1 MSARAAGCK
10 LRSPRYFCIPRGTN
24 IISFGAVLFS
34 ESHNRYLVLILAPI
48 IILFSAG
55 TYRTAMSQRGAE
67 GSDWPAYGHD
77 AGGSHY
83 SPLTQINRD
92 NVKQLRVVWTY
103 RTGHLTAGNQAA
115 ETLQFEATP
124 IVVDGTLYLST
135 PFNRIIA
142 LDPQTGTE
150 RWIFDPKLDLSVPY
164 AEGFTS
170 RGVSTWLDR
179 TRAAGEPCRRRIF
192 VATNDGRLIAV
203 DGATGKTCA
212 DFGQD
217 GQIGLTRGVG
227 SFRPGEYH
235 FTSPP
240 AIVGDLVVVGST
252 IDDALRADAP
262 SGVVRAFDARTGT
275 QRWSW
280 NPIPHEQTDPAW
292 KTWKAGSAERT
303 GAANVW
309 SVMSV
314 DDKRNLI
321 FLPTSCPSPD
331 FYGGER
337 HGDNLYANSVVA
349 LHASTGKVAWYFQV
363 VHHDVWDYD
372 VPAQPVLLNVRR
384 RGHEIPAVA
393 VATKMGH
400 IFLLNRDTG
409 KPLFPVEERRV
420 PQNAAPGEELSP
432 TQPFPVL
439 PPPLDPETLTPK
451 DAWGITEED
460 RRWCRERI
468 EALRSDGIFTPPTLQ
483 GSVIYPGN
491 IGGVAWGGASVDP
504 RHSILIANTNRFPFI
519 ITLIPRDRF
528 AAEKQAYP
536 NADITPQTGTPYAM
550 RRDILRT
557 RAGVLC
563 NPPPWGT
570 LSAVDL
576 SSGKIRWQVPLGVTP
591 RLAQVPGSSAWG
603 SPNLGGS
610 IVTAGGL
617 VFIAA
622 TMDQYLRAFDIDT
635 GKELWKGALP
645 AGGQATPMTYQGRD
659 GKQYLVIAAG
669 GHGRLGTP
677 LGDYVIAFALP

>member
-1 MSARAAGCK
+1 MRSRSRNRCLVFLLAAITIPVSCWSRAGA
-10 LRSPRYFCIPRGTN
+10 IP
-24 IISFGAVLFS
+24 
-34 ESHNRYLVLILAPI
+34 
-48 IILFSAG
+48 
-55 TYRTAMSQRGAE
+55 Q
-67 GSDWPAYGHD
+67 GSDWPAYGRD
-77 AGGSHY
+77 IGGSRY
-83 SPLTQINRD
+83 SPLSQINRH
-92 NVKQLRVVWTY
+92 NVKELKVVWTY
-103 RTGHLTAGNQAA
+103 RTGHLAAANRAA

-124 IVVDGTLYLST
+124 IMVDGTLYLST
-135 PFNRIIA
+135 PFNRVIA
-142 LDPQTGTE
+142 LNPQTGTE
-150 RWIFDPKLDLSVPY
+150 RWTFDPKLDLSIPY
-164 AEGFTS
+164 GDGFTS

-179 TRAAGEPCRRRIF
+179 TRVAGAPCRRRIF
-192 VATNDGRLIAV
+192 TATNDGRLIAL
-203 DGATGKTCA
+203 DGVTGKTCA
-212 DFGQD
+212 DFGKD
-217 GQIGLTRGVG
+217 GQIELTRGVG

-240 AIVGDLVVVGST
+240 AIAGDLVIVGSA
-252 IDDALRADAP
+252 IDDALRTDAP
-262 SGVVRAFDARTGT
+262 SGVVRAFDVRTGT
-275 QRWSW
+275 LRWSW
-280 NPIPHEQTDPAW
+280 NPIPREQTDPAW
-292 KTWKAGSAERT
+292 KTWKGESATRT

-314 DDKRNLI
+314 DAGRNLI

-337 HGDNLYANSVVA
+337 RGDNLYSNSVVA
-349 LHASTGKVAWYFQV
+349 LHASTGKIAWYFQV

-372 VPAQPVLLNVRR
+372 VPAQPVLVNVRR
-384 RGHEIPAVA
+384 GRREIPAVV

-400 IFLLNRDTG
+400 LFVLDRETG

-420 PQNAAPGEELSP
+420 PQGAAPGEELSP

-439 PPPLDPETLTPK
+439 PPPLDPETLTAA
-451 DAWGITEED
+451 DVWGITEDD

-468 EALRSDGIFTPPTLQ
+468 ASLRSEGIFTPPGLQ

-491 IGGVAWGGASVDP
+491 IGGVAWGGVSVDP
-504 RHSILIANTNRFPFI
+504 RHSIVIANTNRFPFI
-519 ITLIPRDRF
+519 ITLIPRDRYDK
-528 AAEKQAYP
+528 EKKANP

-563 NPPPWGT
+563 NPPPWGV

-576 SSGKIRWQVPLGVTP
+576 SSGKVRWQVPLGTIP
-591 RLAQVPGSSAWG
+591 RLAKVPGSSAWG

-622 TMDQYLRAFDIDT
+622 TMDQYLRAFDIET
-635 GKELWKGALP
+635 GEELWKGELP
-645 AGGQATPMTYQGRD
+645 AGGQATPMTYRGSD

-677 LGDYVIAFALP
+677 PGDYVIAFALP

>member
-1 MSARAAGCK
+1 
-10 LRSPRYFCIPRGTN
+10 
-24 IISFGAVLFS
+24 VLAS
-34 ESHNRYLVLILAPI
+34 NSHNPCLVLILVVI
-48 IILFSAG
+48 TILSG
-55 TYRTAMSQRGAE
+55 GGNRGKAMAQSIAE

-77 AGGSHY
+77 AGGSRY
-83 SPLTQINRD
+83 SPLSQINRD
-92 NVKQLRVVWTY
+92 NVKQLKVAWTY
-103 RTGHLTAGNQAA
+103 RTGHLADSKRAA
-115 ETLQFEATP
+115 ETTEFEATP
-124 IVVDGTLYLST
+124 IMVDGTLYLST

-150 RWIFDPKLDLSVPY
+150 RWAFDPKLDLSIPY

-179 TRAAGEPCRRRIF
+179 TRAASEPCRRRIF
-192 VATNDGRLIAV
+192 IATNDGRLIALDSV
-203 DGATGKTCA
+203 TGKPCA
-212 DFGQD
+212 DFGKE
-217 GQIGLTRGVG
+217 GQIGLTRDVG

-252 IDDALRADAP
+252 IEDALRADAP

-275 QRWSW
+275 ERWSW

-292 KTWKAGSAERT
+292 KTWKGESASRT

-309 SVMSV
+309 SVISV
-314 DDKRNLI
+314 DAERNLI

-337 HGDNLYANSVVA
+337 AGNNLYSNAVVA
-349 LHASTGKVAWYFQV
+349 LYAATGKVAWYFQV

-372 VPAQPVLLNVRR
+372 VPAQPVLLNIR
-384 RGHEIPAVA
+384 RGGREIPAVA

-400 IFLLNRDTG
+400 IFLLNRETG
-409 KPLFPVEERRV
+409 KPLLPVEERRV
-420 PQNAAPGEELSP
+420 PQGGAPGEELSP

-439 PPPLDPETLTPK
+439 PPPLDPETLTPG

-460 RRWCRERI
+460 RRYCRERI
-468 EALRSDGIFTPPTLQ
+468 ESLRSDGIFTPPSLQ
-483 GSVIYPGN
+483 GSIIYPGN
-491 IGGVAWGGASVDP
+491 IGGVAWGGASVDLQ
-504 RHSILIANTNRFPFI
+504 HSILIANTNRFPFI
-519 ITLIPRDRF
+519 ITLIPRDRY
-528 AAEKQAYP
+528 AAEKKAYP
-536 NADITPQTGTPYAM
+536 NDDITPQTGTPYAM
-550 RRDILRT
+550 HRDFLRT
-557 RAGVLC
+557 RQGVLC
-563 NPPPWGT
+563 NPPPWGV

-576 SSGKIRWQVPLGVTP
+576 LSGKVRWQVPLGTIP
-591 RLAQVPGSSAWG
+591 TLAQVPGSSAWG

-610 IVTAGGL
+610 IITAGGL

-622 TMDQYLRAFDIDT
+622 AMDQYLRAFDLET

-645 AGGQATPMTYQGRD
+645 AGGQATPMTYRGKD
-659 GKQYLVIAAG
+659 GKQYVVIAAG

-677 LGDYVIAFALP
+677 LGDYVIAYALP

>member
-1 MSARAAGCK
+1 MIIVVCQERALPQSDAG
-10 LRSPRYFCIPRGTN
+10 
-24 IISFGAVLFS
+24 
-34 ESHNRYLVLILAPI
+34 
-48 IILFSAG
+48 
-55 TYRTAMSQRGAE
+55 

-83 SPLTQINRD
+83 SPLTQINRE
-92 NVKQLRVVWTY
+92 NVKQLRAVWTY
-103 RTGHLTAGNQAA
+103 RTGHLADSSRAA

-124 IVVDGTLYLST
+124 IMVDGTLYLST
-135 PFNRIIA
+135 PFNRVIA

-150 RWIFDPKLDLSVPY
+150 RWTFDPKLDLSVPY

-179 TRAAGEPCRRRIF
+179 TRTASDSCRRRIF
-192 VATNDGRLIAV
+192 IATNDGRLIAL
-203 DGATGKTCA
+203 DSATGNTCA
-212 DFGQD
+212 DFGKD
-217 GQIGLTRGVG
+217 GQVELTGGVG

-240 AIVGDLVVVGST
+240 AVVHDLVVVGST

-275 QRWSW
+275 LRWTW

-292 KTWKAGSAERT
+292 KTWKAGSASRT

-314 DDKRNLI
+314 DAKRDLI

-337 HGDNLYANSVVA
+337 RGDNLYSNAVVA
-349 LHASTGKVAWYFQV
+349 LHASTGKLVWYFQV

-372 VPAQPVLLNVRR
+372 VPAQPVLINVRR
-384 RGHEIPAVA
+384 RGHEIPALA
-393 VATKMGH
+393 VSTKMGH
-400 IFLLNRDTG
+400 IFLLDRETG

-420 PQNAAPGEELSP
+420 PQGAAPGEELSP

-439 PPPLDPETLTPK
+439 PPPLDPETLTAH
-451 DAWGITEED
+451 DVWGITEED

-468 EALRSDGIFTPPTLQ
+468 ESLRSEGIFTPPSLQ

-504 RHSILIANTNRFPFI
+504 PHSILIANTNRFPFI
-519 ITLIPRDRF
+519 ITLIPRDRY
-528 AAEKQAYP
+528 AAEKKAYP

-557 RAGVLC
+557 RKGVLC
-563 NPPPWGT
+563 NPPPWGM

-576 SSGKIRWQVPLGVTP
+576 SSGRIRWQVPLGTIP

-622 TMDQYLRAFDIDT
+622 AMDQYLRAFDVET
-635 GKELWKGALP
+635 GRELWKGALP

-659 GKQYLVIAAG
+659 GKQYVVIAAG

-677 LGDYVIAFALP
+677 LGDYVIAFAIP

>member
-1 MSARAAGCK
+1 MFV
-10 LRSPRYFCIPRGTN
+10 LIT
-24 IISFGAVLFS
+24 VLFS
-34 ESHNRYLVLILAPI
+34 GGNQGR
-48 IILFSAG
+48 
-55 TYRTAMSQRGAE
+55 AMPQSNAE
-67 GSDWPAYGHD
+67 GLDWPAYGRD

-83 SPLTQINRD
+83 SPLSQINRD
-92 NVKQLRVVWTY
+92 NVKQLRAVWTY
-103 RTGHLTAGNQAA
+103 RTGHVAEADRAA
-115 ETLQFEATP
+115 ETIQFEATP
-124 IVVDGTLYLST
+124 IMVDGTLYLST
-135 PFNRIIA
+135 PFNRVIA

-150 RWIFDPKLDLSVPY
+150 RWTFDPKLDLSIPY

-179 TRAAGEPCRRRIF
+179 TRAADEPCRRRIF
-192 VATNDGRLIAV
+192 VATNDGRLIALDSV
-203 DGATGKTCA
+203 TGKTCA
-212 DFGQD
+212 DFGKD
-217 GQIGLTRGVG
+217 GQIELTRGVG

-240 AIVGDLVVVGST
+240 AIAGDLVVVGST
-252 IDDALRADAP
+252 INDALRADAP
-262 SGVVRAFDARTGT
+262 SGVVRAFDARTGI
-275 QRWSW
+275 QCWSW
-280 NPIPHEQTDPAW
+280 NPIPREQADPAW
-292 KTWKAGSAERT
+292 KTWKAGSAART

-309 SVMSV
+309 SVISV
-314 DDKRNLI
+314 DAGRNLI

-337 HGDNLYANSVVA
+337 RGDNLYSNSVVA

-372 VPAQPVLLNVRR
+372 VPAQPVLINVRR
-384 RGHEIPAVA
+384 GRSEIPAVV

-400 IFLLNRDTG
+400 IFVLNRETG
-409 KPLFPVEERRV
+409 KQLFPVEERSV
-420 PQNAAPGEELSP
+420 PQGAAPGEELSP

-439 PPPLDPETLTPK
+439 PPPLDPETLTAK
-451 DAWGITEED
+451 DVWGITEED

-468 EALRSDGIFTPPTLQ
+468 QSLRSEGIFTPPSLQ

-491 IGGVAWGGASVDP
+491 IGGVAWGGVSVDP
-504 RHSILIANTNRFPFI
+504 QHSIVIANTNRFPFI
-519 ITLIPRDRF
+519 ITLIPRDRY
-528 AAEKQAYP
+528 AAEKKANP
-536 NADITPQTGTPYAM
+536 NADIAAQTGTPYAM

-557 RAGVLC
+557 RKGVLC
-563 NPPPWGT
+563 NPPPWGV

-576 SSGKIRWQVPLGVTP
+576 SSGKVRWQVPLGTIP

-622 TMDQYLRAFDIDT
+622 TMDQYLRAFDIET
-635 GKELWKGALP
+635 GEELWKGALP
-645 AGGQATPMTYQGRD
+645 AGGQATPMTYRGKD
-659 GKQYLVIAAG
+659 GKQYVVIAAG
-669 GHGRLGTP
+669 GHGRLGTT

>member
-1 MSARAAGCK
+1 MPQS
-10 LRSPRYFCIPRGTN
+10 T
-24 IISFGAVLFS
+24 
-34 ESHNRYLVLILAPI
+34 
-48 IILFSAG
+48 
-55 TYRTAMSQRGAE
+55 E

-83 SPLTQINRD
+83 SPLSQINRE
-92 NVKQLRVVWTY
+92 NVKQLRAAWTY
-103 RTGHLTAGNQAA
+103 RTGHVADSNRAA
-115 ETLQFEATP
+115 ETIQFEATP
-124 IVVDGTLYLST
+124 IMVDGMLYLST
-135 PFNRIIA
+135 PFNRVIA

-150 RWIFDPKLDLSVPY
+150 RWSFDPKLDLSIPY

-179 TRAAGEPCRRRIF
+179 TRAADAPCRRRIF
-192 VATNDGRLIAV
+192 VATNDGRLIALDAV
-203 DGATGKTCA
+203 TGKTCA
-212 DFGQD
+212 GFGKD
-217 GQIGLTRGVG
+217 GQIELTRGVG

-240 AIVGDLVVVGST
+240 AIVGDVVVVGST

-275 QRWSW
+275 LRWSW

-292 KTWKAGSAERT
+292 KTWKDESALRT

-314 DDKRNLI
+314 DVRRNLI

-337 HGDNLYANSVVA
+337 RGDNLYSNSVVA
-349 LHASTGKVAWYFQV
+349 LHAATGKIAWYFQV

-372 VPAQPVLLNVRR
+372 VPAQPVLLNIR
-384 RGHEIPAVA
+384 RGGREIPAVV

-400 IFLLNRDTG
+400 IFVLNRETG
-409 KPLFPVEERRV
+409 KPLFPVEEKRV
-420 PQNAAPGEELSP
+420 PQGAAPGEELSP
-432 TQPFPVL
+432 TQPFPLL
-439 PPPLDPETLTPK
+439 PPPLDPETLTAK
-451 DAWGITEED
+451 DVWGITEED
-460 RRWCRERI
+460 RRACRERI
-468 EALRSDGIFTPPTLQ
+468 EPLRSEGIFTPPSLQ

-491 IGGVAWGGASVDP
+491 IGGVAWGGVSVDP
-504 RHSILIANTNRFPFI
+504 QHSIVIANTNRFPFI
-519 ITLIPRDRF
+519 ITLIPRDQF
-528 AAEKQAYP
+528 AAEKKANP

-557 RAGVLC
+557 RKGVLC
-563 NPPPWGT
+563 NPPPWGV

-576 SSGKIRWQVPLGVTP
+576 SSGRVRWQVPLGTIP
-591 RLAQVPGSSAWG
+591 TLAQIPGSSAWG

-622 TMDQYLRAFDIDT
+622 TMDQHLRAFDIET
-635 GKELWKGALP
+635 GKELWKVALP
-645 AGGQATPMTYQGRD
+645 AGGQATPMTYRGKD
-659 GKQYLVIAAG
+659 GKQYVVIAAG
-669 GHGRLGTP
+669 GHGRLGTTP
-677 LGDYVIAFALP
+677 GDYVIAFALP

>member
-1 MSARAAGCK
+1 M
-10 LRSPRYFCIPRGTN
+10 PQN
-24 IISFGAVLFS
+24 GA
-34 ESHNRYLVLILAPI
+34 
-48 IILFSAG
+48 
-55 TYRTAMSQRGAE
+55 Q

-83 SPLTQINRD
+83 SPLSQINRD
-92 NVKQLRVVWTY
+92 NVKQLKAAWTY
-103 RTGHLTAGNQAA
+103 RTGHIADLNRAG
-115 ETLQFEATP
+115 ETIQFEATP
-124 IVVDGTLYLST
+124 IMVDGMLYLST
-135 PFNRIIA
+135 PFNRVIA

-150 RWIFDPKLDLSVPY
+150 RWTFDPKLDLSVPY
-164 AEGFTS
+164 AEGYTS

-179 TRAAGEPCRRRIF
+179 TRAAGAPCRRRIF
-192 VATNDGRLIAV
+192 VATNDGRLIALDSV
-203 DGATGKTCA
+203 TGKTCA
-212 DFGQD
+212 DFGKD
-217 GQIGLTRGVG
+217 GQIGLTGGVG
-227 SFRPGEYH
+227 LFRPGEYH

-240 AIVGDLVVVGST
+240 AIVSDLVVVGST

-275 QRWSW
+275 LRWSW
-280 NPIPHEQTDPAW
+280 NPIPREQTDPAW
-292 KTWKAGSAERT
+292 KTWKAGSAAHT

-309 SVMSV
+309 SVIAV
-314 DDKRNLI
+314 DAERNLI

-337 HGDNLYANSVVA
+337 LGDNLYSDSVVA

-372 VPAQPVLLNVRR
+372 VPAQPVLVNLRR
-384 RGHEIPAVA
+384 GGHEIPAVA

-400 IFLLNRDTG
+400 IFLLNRETG
-409 KPLFPVEERRV
+409 KPLLPVEERRV
-420 PQNAAPGEELSP
+420 PQGAAAGDELSP

-439 PPPLDPETLTPK
+439 PPPLDPETLTPD

-460 RRWCRERI
+460 RRFCRQRI
-468 EALRSDGIFTPPTLQ
+468 ESLRSEGIFTPPSLQ
-483 GSVIYPGN
+483 GSIIYPGN
-491 IGGVAWGGASVDP
+491 IGGVAWGGASLDAL
-504 RHSILIANTNRFPFI
+504 HSILIANTNRFPFI
-519 ITLIPRDRF
+519 ITLFPQERY
-528 AAEKQAYP
+528 AAEKKANP

-557 RAGVLC
+557 RRGVLC
-563 NPPPWGT
+563 NPPPWGV

-576 SSGKIRWQVPLGVTP
+576 SSGKIRWQVPLGTIP
-591 RLAQVPGSSAWG
+591 SLADVPGSSAWG

-622 TMDQYLRAFDIDT
+622 AMDQYLRAFDIET

-645 AGGQATPMTYQGRD
+645 AGGQATPMTYQGKD
-659 GKQYLVIAAG
+659 GKQYVVIAAG

>member
-1 MSARAAGCK
+1 MLAVV
-10 LRSPRYFCIPRGTN
+10 T
-24 IISFGAVLFS
+24 VLFIGG
-34 ESHNRYLVLILAPI
+34 RVV
-48 IILFSAG
+48 
-55 TYRTAMSQRGAE
+55 SQSVAA

-77 AGGSHY
+77 AGGSRY
-83 SPLTQINRD
+83 SPINQINRH
-92 NVKQLRVVWTY
+92 NVTQLRAVWTY
-103 RTGHLTAGNQAA
+103 RTGHLAAGSQAA
-115 ETLQFEATP
+115 ETIQFEATP
-124 IVVDGTLYLST
+124 IMVDGTLYLST
-135 PFNRIIA
+135 PFNRVIA

-150 RWIFDPKLDLSVPY
+150 RWSFDPKLDLSIPY

-170 RGVSTWLDR
+170 RGVSTWLDP
-179 TRAAGEPCRRRIF
+179 TRSAGTPCRRRIF
-192 VATNDGRLIAV
+192 VATNDGRLIAL
-203 DGATGKTCA
+203 DGKTGKTCA
-212 DFGQD
+212 DFGNN
-217 GQIGLTRGVG
+217 GQIELTRGVG

-240 AIVGDLVVVGST
+240 TIVGDLVVVGST

-262 SGVVRAFDARTGT
+262 SGVVRAFDARSGAL
-275 QRWSW
+275 RWSW

-292 KTWKAGSAERT
+292 KTWKDQSASRT

-314 DDKRNLI
+314 DAGRNLI

-331 FYGGER
+331 FYGGMR
-337 HGDNLYANSVVA
+337 RGDNLYSNSVVA

-363 VHHDVWDYD
+363 VHHDIWDYD
-372 VPAQPVLLNVRR
+372 VPAQPVLVNVRR
-384 RGHEIPAVA
+384 GNREIPAVV

-400 IFLLNRDTG
+400 IFVLNRETG

-420 PQNAAPGEELSP
+420 PQGAAPGEELSP

-439 PPPLDPETLTPK
+439 PPPLDPETLTAA
-451 DAWGITEED
+451 DVWGITEDD
-460 RRWCRERI
+460 RRACREQI
-468 EALRSDGIFTPPTLQ
+468 ASLRSEGIFTPPSLQ

-491 IGGVAWGGASVDP
+491 IGGVAWGGISIDP
-504 RHSILIANTNRFPFI
+504 QHSIAIANTNRFPFI
-519 ITLIPRDRF
+519 ITLIPRDRY
-528 AAEKQAYP
+528 AAEKKANP

-576 SSGKIRWQVPLGVTP
+576 LNGKVRWQVPLGTIP
-591 RLAQVPGSSAWG
+591 SLAQVPGSSAWG
-603 SPNLGGS
+603 SPSLGGS

-617 VFIAA
+617 IFIAA
-622 TMDQYLRAFDIDT
+622 TMDQYLRAFDMET

-645 AGGQATPMTYQGRD
+645 AGGQATPMTYQGSD
-659 GKQYLVIAAG
+659 GKQYVVIAAG
-669 GHGRLGTP
+669 GHGRLGTTP
-677 LGDYVIAFALP
+677 GDYVIAFALP

>member
-1 MSARAAGCK
+1 MPQS
-10 LRSPRYFCIPRGTN
+10 S
-24 IISFGAVLFS
+24 
-34 ESHNRYLVLILAPI
+34 
-48 IILFSAG
+48 
-55 TYRTAMSQRGAE
+55 AE

-83 SPLTQINRD
+83 SPLSQINRD
-92 NVKQLRVVWTY
+92 NVKQLRAVWTY
-103 RTGHLTAGNQAA
+103 RTGHLADVSRAA
-115 ETLQFEATP
+115 ETLEFEATP
-124 IVVDGTLYLST
+124 IMVDDTLYLST
-135 PFNRIIA
+135 PFNRVIA
-142 LDPQTGTE
+142 LDAQTGAE
-150 RWIFDPKLDLSVPY
+150 RWTFDPKLDLSIPY

-179 TRAAGEPCRRRIF
+179 TRTAGAPCRRRIF
-192 VATNDGRLIAV
+192 VATNDGRLIAL
-203 DGATGKTCA
+203 DGVTGKTCT
-212 DFGQD
+212 DFGKD
-217 GQIGLTRGVG
+217 GQIELTRGVG

-275 QRWSW
+275 MRWSW

-292 KTWKAGSAERT
+292 KTWKAGSASRT

-314 DDKRNLI
+314 DAGRNLI

-337 HGDNLYANSVVA
+337 LGDNLYSNSVVA
-349 LHASTGKVAWYFQV
+349 LHASSGKVAWYFQV

-384 RGHEIPAVA
+384 GGREIPAVA
-393 VATKMGH
+393 VTTKMGH
-400 IFLLNRDTG
+400 VFLLNRETG

-420 PQNAAPGEELSP
+420 PQGAAPGEELSP

-439 PPPLDPETLTPK
+439 PPPLDPETLTSE
-451 DAWGITEED
+451 DVWGITEED

-468 EALRSDGIFTPPTLQ
+468 ESLRSDGIFTPPSLQ

-504 RHSILIANTNRFPFI
+504 QHSILIANTNRFPFI
-519 ITLIPRDRF
+519 ITLIPRDRYE
-528 AAEKQAYP
+528 AEKKANP
-536 NADITPQTGTPYAM
+536 NSDITPQTGTPYGM

-557 RAGVLC
+557 RSGVLC

-576 SSGKIRWQVPLGVTP
+576 SSGKIRWQVPLGTIP
-591 RLAQVPGSSAWG
+591 SLAQVPGSSAWG

-622 TMDQYLRAFDIDT
+622 AMDQYLRAFDIES
-635 GKELWKGALP
+635 GKELWKASLP

-659 GKQYLVIAAG
+659 GKQYVVIAAG
-669 GHGRLGTP
+669 GHGRLGTT

>member
-1 MSARAAGCK
+1 MLSTSRN
-10 LRSPRYFCIPRGTN
+10 PR
-24 IISFGAVLFS
+24 
-34 ESHNRYLVLILAPI
+34 LVLILAAI
-48 IILFSAG
+48 TILVSCWSAG
-55 TYRTAMSQRGAE
+55 AQ
-67 GSDWPAYGHD
+67 GSDWPAYGRD
-77 AGGSHY
+77 DGGSRY
-83 SPLTQINRD
+83 SPLSQINRR
-92 NVKQLRVVWTY
+92 NVKELRAVWTY
-103 RTGHLTAGNQAA
+103 RTGHLAAANQAA

-124 IVVDGTLYLST
+124 IMVDGTLYLST
-135 PFNRIIA
+135 PFNRVIA
-142 LDPQTGTE
+142 LNPQTGTE
-150 RWIFDPKLDLSVPY
+150 RWTFDPKLDLSIPY
-164 AEGFTS
+164 ADGFTS

-179 TRAAGEPCRRRIF
+179 TRAAGAPCRRRIF
-192 VATNDGRLIAV
+192 IATNDGRLIALDSV
-203 DGATGKTCA
+203 TGRTCG
-212 DFGQD
+212 DFGKD
-217 GQIGLTRGVG
+217 GQIELTRGVG
-227 SFRPGEYH
+227 SFRPGEFH

-240 AIVGDLVVVGST
+240 AVADDLVVVGSA
-252 IDDALRADAP
+252 IDDALRTDAP

-275 QRWSW
+275 LRWSW
-280 NPIPHEQTDPAW
+280 NPIPRERTDPAW
-292 KTWKAGSAERT
+292 KTWKGESATRT

-314 DDKRNLI
+314 DAGRNLI

-337 HGDNLYANSVVA
+337 RGDNLYSNSVVA
-349 LHASTGKVAWYFQV
+349 LHASTGKIAWYFQV

-372 VPAQPVLLNVRR
+372 VPAQPVLVNVRR
-384 RGHEIPAVA
+384 GRREIPAVI

-400 IFLLNRDTG
+400 LFVLNRETG

-420 PQNAAPGEELSP
+420 PQGAAPGEELSP

-439 PPPLDPETLTPK
+439 PLPLDPATLTAE

-468 EALRSDGIFTPPTLQ
+468 ASLRSEGIFTPPGLQ

-491 IGGVAWGGASVDP
+491 IGGVAWGGVSVDP
-504 RHSILIANTNRFPFI
+504 LHSIAIANTNRFPFI
-519 ITLIPRDRF
+519 ITLIPRDRYD
-528 AAEKQAYP
+528 AEKKAHP
-536 NADITPQTGTPYAM
+536 NADLTPQTGTPYAM
-550 RRDILRT
+550 RREILRT

-563 NPPPWGT
+563 NPPPWGM

-576 SSGKIRWQVPLGVTP
+576 SSGKLRWQVPLGTIP
-591 RLAQVPGSSAWG
+591 RLAKVPGSSAWG

-622 TMDQYLRAFDIDT
+622 SMDQYLRAFDIES
-635 GKELWKGALP
+635 GAELWKGELP
-645 AGGQATPMTYQGRD
+645 AGGQATPMTYQGSD
-659 GKQYLVIAAG
+659 GKQYVVITAG

>member
-1 MSARAAGCK
+1 MAQS
-10 LRSPRYFCIPRGTN
+10 I
-24 IISFGAVLFS
+24 
-34 ESHNRYLVLILAPI
+34 
-48 IILFSAG
+48 
-55 TYRTAMSQRGAE
+55 AE

-77 AGGSHY
+77 AGGSRY
-83 SPLTQINRD
+83 SPLSQINRD
-92 NVKQLRVVWTY
+92 NVKQLKVAWTY
-103 RTGHLTAGNQAA
+103 RTGHLADSKRAA
-115 ETLQFEATP
+115 ETTEFEATP
-124 IVVDGTLYLST
+124 IMVDGTLYLST

-150 RWIFDPKLDLSVPY
+150 RWAFDPKLDLSIPY

-179 TRAAGEPCRRRIF
+179 TRAASEPCRRRIF
-192 VATNDGRLIAV
+192 IATNDGRLIALDSV
-203 DGATGKTCA
+203 TGKPCA
-212 DFGQD
+212 DFGKE
-217 GQIGLTRGVG
+217 GQIGLTRDVG

-252 IDDALRADAP
+252 IEDALRADAP

-275 QRWSW
+275 ERWSW

-292 KTWKAGSAERT
+292 KTWKGESASRT

-309 SVMSV
+309 SVISV
-314 DDKRNLI
+314 DAERNLI

-337 HGDNLYANSVVA
+337 AGNNLYSNAVVA
-349 LHASTGKVAWYFQV
+349 LYAATGKVAWYFQV

-372 VPAQPVLLNVRR
+372 VPAQPVLLNIR
-384 RGHEIPAVA
+384 RGGREIPAVA

-400 IFLLNRDTG
+400 IFLLNRETG
-409 KPLFPVEERRV
+409 KPLLPVEERRV
-420 PQNAAPGEELSP
+420 PQGGAPGEELSP

-439 PPPLDPETLTPK
+439 PPPLDPETLTPG

-460 RRWCRERI
+460 RRYCRERI
-468 EALRSDGIFTPPTLQ
+468 ESLRSDGIFTPPSLQ
-483 GSVIYPGN
+483 GSIIYPGN
-491 IGGVAWGGASVDP
+491 IGGVAWGGASVDLQ
-504 RHSILIANTNRFPFI
+504 HSILIANTNRFPFI
-519 ITLIPRDRF
+519 ITLIPRDRY
-528 AAEKQAYP
+528 AAEKKAYP
-536 NADITPQTGTPYAM
+536 NDDITPQTGTPYAM
-550 RRDILRT
+550 HRDFLRT
-557 RAGVLC
+557 RQGVLC
-563 NPPPWGT
+563 NPPPWGV

-576 SSGKIRWQVPLGVTP
+576 LSGKVRWQVPLGTIP
-591 RLAQVPGSSAWG
+591 TLAQVPGSSAWG

-610 IVTAGGL
+610 IITAGGL

-622 TMDQYLRAFDIDT
+622 AMDQYLRAFDLET

-645 AGGQATPMTYQGRD
+645 AGGQATPMTYRGKD
-659 GKQYLVIAAG
+659 GKQYVVIAAG

-677 LGDYVIAFALP
+677 LGDYVIAYALP

>member
-1 MSARAAGCK
+1 MRAMPQS
-10 LRSPRYFCIPRGTN
+10 RP
-24 IISFGAVLFS
+24 
-34 ESHNRYLVLILAPI
+34 
-48 IILFSAG
+48 
-55 TYRTAMSQRGAE
+55 E

-83 SPLTQINRD
+83 SPLSQINRD
-92 NVKQLRVVWTY
+92 NVKQLKAVWTY
-103 RTGHLTAGNQAA
+103 RTGHLADLNRAA
-115 ETLQFEATP
+115 ETLEFEATP
-124 IVVDGTLYLST
+124 IMIDGTLYLST
-135 PFNRIIA
+135 PFNRVIA

-150 RWIFDPKLDLSVPY
+150 RWNFDPKLDLSIPY

-179 TRAAGEPCRRRIF
+179 TRAAGAPCRRRIF
-192 VATNDGRLIAV
+192 TATNDGRLIAL
-203 DGATGKTCA
+203 DGVTGKTCT
-212 DFGQD
+212 DFGKD
-217 GQIGLTRGVG
+217 GQIELTRGVR

-240 AIVGDLVVVGST
+240 AIVADLVVVGST
-252 IDDALRADAP
+252 IEDALRADAP

-275 QRWSW
+275 LRWSW
-280 NPIPHEQTDPAW
+280 NPIPDEQTDPAW
-292 KTWKAGSAERT
+292 KTWKGGSASRT

-314 DDKRNLI
+314 DAERNLI

-337 HGDNLYANSVVA
+337 RGDNLYSNSVVA
-349 LHASTGKVAWYFQV
+349 LHAATGKVAWYFQV

-384 RGHEIPAVA
+384 DGHEIPAVA

-400 IFLLNRDTG
+400 IFLLNRETG
-409 KPLFPVEERRV
+409 KLLLPVEERRV
-420 PQNAAPGEELSP
+420 PQGGAPGEELSP
-432 TQPFPVL
+432 TQPFPIL
-439 PPPLDPETLTPK
+439 PPPLDPETLTPD
-451 DAWGITEED
+451 DAWGITAED

-468 EALRSDGIFTPPTLQ
+468 ESLRSEGIFTPPSLQ
-483 GSVIYPGN
+483 GSIIYPGN

-504 RHSILIANTNRFPFI
+504 QHSILIANTNRFPFI
-519 ITLIPRDRF
+519 ITLIPRDRYE
-528 AAEKQAYP
+528 AEKKAYP

-550 RRDILRT
+550 HRDILRT
-557 RAGVLC
+557 PGGVLC

-576 SSGKIRWQVPLGVTP
+576 LNGKVRWQVPLGTIP
-591 RLAQVPGSSAWG
+591 RLAQMPGSSAWG

-617 VFIAA
+617 VFISA
-622 TMDQYLRAFDIDT
+622 TMDQYLRAFDIET

-645 AGGQATPMTYQGRD
+645 AGGQATPMTYRGND
-659 GKQYLVIAAG
+659 GKQYVVIAAG
-669 GHGRLGTP
+669 GHGRLGTTY
-677 LGDYVIAFALP
+677 GDYVIAFALPK